1 MICNRCQGPMFPC
14 QEALVPCLMCPGCGR
29 LVPITGARPVRAS
42 RANERAILR
51 AARRQKMRRER
62 T

>member
-1 MICNRCQGPMFPC
+1 MFPC

-51 AARRQKMRRER
+51 AARRQKLRRER